1 MRQIVHWLECSW
13 PYLDGI
19 SGPSTSPA
27 SNPSPDMMSPLYNPG
42 VVGWK
47 RLGCRGRFF
56 VTFRK
61 SLQQEKKQLL
71 LESNQSAI
79 RKALS
84 FSDGL
89 VLPNLRKSTFSYKA
103 ETGVVRTYLLNK
115 LF

>member
-19 SGPSTSPA
+19 SGPRTSPA
-27 SNPSPDMMSPLYNPG
+27 SNPSPDMMSPLYNAG

-84 FSDGL
+84 FSDGIE
-89 VLPNLRKSTFSYKA
+89 LPI
-103 ETGVVRTYLLNK
+103 
-115 LF
+115 